1 MHTRRTWYLVMAVVA
16 ALSTAACTGNDP
28 VDAGSAPL
36 RTPPTEVPEPTSEP
50 DGDDVTTTTATSQPT
65 TDPAHEA
72 RNGGT
77 APAPGNGLPF
87 VADTRPDTSPPPQG
101 FSTLVGVD
109 RGEHPGYVRYV
120 FHFEYHDFHVEGHH
134 REGGPAGPFRPAWN
148 VRYVPRSQVTR
159 HGSGHPVPV
168 EGAAVLEITFE
179 GASLQ
184 RRDGSVPLQGP
195 LDLYDLRFG
204 GAFEGYITWFLGL
217 EEERPF
223 RAFSTG
229 GDKVVVDVVTP

>member
-1 MHTRRTWYLVMAVVA
+1 MQARTTRYLVVAMVTLGVA
-16 ALSTAACTGNDP
+16 ACSDGGPT
-28 VDAGSAPL
+28 DAGSAPL
-36 RTPPTEVPEPTSEP
+36 RPSSTTTESVAEPAGGEVP
-50 DGDDVTTTTATSQPT
+50 TTTQSPPATTEPERQ
-65 TDPAHEA
+65 
-72 RNGGT
+72 RGNGGT
-77 APAPGNGLPF
+77 TRATGAGLPF

-120 FHFEYHDFHVEGHH
+120 FHFEDHDFHVEDD
-134 REGGPAGPFRPAWN
+134 REGEPAAPARPAWN

-184 RRDGSVPLQGP
+184 RRDGSIPLQGP

-223 RAFSTG
+223 RAFFTD
-229 GDKVVVDVVTP
+229 GDKVVVDVVTR

>member
-1 MHTRRTWYLVMAVVA
+1 MQARTTRYLVVAMVSLGVA
-16 ALSTAACTGNDP
+16 ACSDGGPT
-28 VDAGSAPL
+28 DAGSAPL
-36 RTPPTEVPEPTSEP
+36 RPSSTTTESAGEPAGEQEPTTTQSSP
-50 DGDDVTTTTATSQPT
+50 TTTEPQRQRGSGGTTPT
-65 TDPAHEA
+65 TGA
-72 RNGGT
+72 
-77 APAPGNGLPF
+77 GLPF
-87 VADTRPDTSPPPQG
+87 VADTRPDTSPPAQG

-120 FHFEYHDFHVEGHH
+120 FHFEYHDFHVEDHD
-134 REGGPAGPFRPAWN
+134 RQGGPAPPFRPAWD

-179 GASLQ
+179 GASLH
-184 RRDGSVPLQGP
+184 RRDGSMPLQGP

-204 GAFEGYITWFLGL
+204 GAFEGYITWFLGR

-223 RAFSTG
+223 RAFFTG
-229 GDKVVVDVVTP
+229 GDKVVVDVVTR

>member
-1 MHTRRTWYLVMAVVA
+1 MHTRRTWYLVMTAVAV
-16 ALSTAACTGNDP
+16 LSTAACTGSDP

-36 RTPPTEVPEPTSEP
+36 RTPSTDVSAPTTEPDADEAPTTTEATPPPTEPRR
-50 DGDDVTTTTATSQPT
+50 Q
-65 TDPAHEA
+65 EA
-72 RNGGT
+72 SGGT
-77 APAPGNGLPF
+77 PPPAGQTLPF

-134 REGGPAGPFRPAWN
+134 REGGAAGPFRPAWN
-148 VRYVPRSQVTR
+148 VRYVPRSQVAR

-184 RRDGSVPLQGP
+184 RRDGSIPLQGP

-204 GAFEGYITWFLGL
+204 GAFEGYVTWFLGL
-217 EEERPF
+217 DGERPF
-223 RAFSTG
+223 RAFSTD